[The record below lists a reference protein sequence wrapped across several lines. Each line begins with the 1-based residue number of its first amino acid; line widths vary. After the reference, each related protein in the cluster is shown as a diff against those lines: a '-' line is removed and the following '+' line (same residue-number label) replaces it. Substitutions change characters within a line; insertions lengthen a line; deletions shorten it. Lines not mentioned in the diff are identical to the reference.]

1 MDYQNMDD
9 DNTINLN
16 LIPKRVGLII
26 EAMEL
31 QIKKQDK
38 EIRDEILSED
48 ELADISNDLSL
59 LKDTLDYVEEKE
71 KYYLEKQ
78 RELFFEEERAKYKNF
93 R

>member
-48 ELADISNDLSL
+48 EIADISNDLSL

>member
-1 MDYQNMDD
+1 MDD

-31 QIKKQDK
+31 QIKKEDK

>member
-31 QIKKQDK
+31 QIKKEDK